1 MRHIMMAK
9 EDYLTRKSENS
20 WCEIGVPAVPAEGKI
35 LGGYIKNSWSFP
47 AYPPYPPKD
56 RKI

>member
-1 MRHIMMAK
+1 MR
-9 EDYLTRKSENS
+9 ERVRENS